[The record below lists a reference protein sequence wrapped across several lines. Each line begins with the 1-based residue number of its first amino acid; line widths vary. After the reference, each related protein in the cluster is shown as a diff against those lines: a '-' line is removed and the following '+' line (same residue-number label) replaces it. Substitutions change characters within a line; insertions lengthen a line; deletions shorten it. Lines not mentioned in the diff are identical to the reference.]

1 MYNLCTKFENR
12 VVFQIIHFM
21 YAKID
26 IFLQSWKKNTI
37 QRAYKWDFRKK
48 GKVKILNILYISI
61 ISELKPIWLYFEKLM
76 MSPFLPVLKLCN
88 LLLQVVGL
96 LVQLLSASHRLLQ
109 ANLQLPLCL
118 KSLRISRLL
127 FPSYNLVDHFY
138 LMLLFGF
145 GVMEMLQ

>member
-1 MYNLCTKFENR
+1 MDIFR
-12 VVFQIIHFM
+12 
-21 YAKID
+21 KID
-26 IFLQSWKKNTI
+26 DESH
-37 QRAYKWDFRKK
+37 
-48 GKVKILNILYISI
+48 
-61 ISELKPIWLYFEKLM
+61 E
-76 MSPFLPVLKLCN
+76 PVLKLCN

-138 LMLLFGF
+138 LMLL
-145 GVMEMLQ
+145 

>member
-1 MYNLCTKFENR
+1 MY
-12 VVFQIIHFM
+12 V
-21 YAKID
+21 
-26 IFLQSWKKNTI
+26 
-37 QRAYKWDFRKK
+37 
-48 GKVKILNILYISI
+48 SI
-61 ISELKPIWLYFEKLM
+61 ISELKPIWIYFEKLM

-96 LVQLLSASHRLLQ
+96 LVQLLPASHRLLQ

-118 KSLRISRLL
+118 KCLRISRLL
-127 FPSYNLVDHFY
+127 FPSYYLVDHFY

>member
-1 MYNLCTKFENR
+1 
-12 VVFQIIHFM
+12 M

-26 IFLQSWKKNTI
+26 IFKVEILKK
-37 QRAYKWDFRKK
+37 
-48 GKVKILNILYISI
+48 LYISI

-109 ANLQLPLCL
+109 TNLQLPLCL

>member
-1 MYNLCTKFENR
+1 MG
-12 VVFQIIHFM
+12 FQ
-21 YAKID
+21 
-26 IFLQSWKKNTI
+26 KKS
-37 QRAYKWDFRKK
+37 
-48 GKVKILNILYISI
+48 KVKILNILYISI

-118 KSLRISRLL
+118 KSLRISQSLRISRLL